1 MTLVFYKVLCI
12 MSSQMPTKAVATR
25 AATLALGGVSK
36 RFGGVQAVDALDF
49 SVSAGEAVAVIGPNG
64 AGKSTLLKLI
74 AGIHRPDSGSIR
86 LGEQQLDRLP
96 EHRIVRAGVALAH
109 QVPRPFSNLSVRDN
123 VLVGAVSG
131 HRRRTAVELADE
143 VLAVCGLAEK
153 AEVAAGALNV
163 LDLKRLEVAR
173 ALATEPDILLLDEVA
188 AGLAGR
194 ELELAI
200 ELIQRLHEQGRTLV
214 LVEHVERVVRELVE
228 RVIVLDWGRA
238 IAEGTPAE
246 IAADPR
252 VREVYLGKD
261 NAGEARPARRPVAGA
276 PLLEVSK
283 LDAGYGRML
292 ALRGVELEARE
303 GEIVA
308 VLGANGAGKTTLAGA
323 ISGALPTRGGTVRVL
338 GQDVTRWPAHK
349 RARLG
354 VAHCQEGRRVFSDL
368 SVAQNLALGAPLG
381 LPRNELKR
389 RLAEVHEIFPLLE
402 ERAGQTAATLSGGQ
416 QQMLAIGRALIAK
429 PKLLICDEIS
439 LGLAPIVVD
448 TLYETLVAINESGVA
463 IVVVEQNVHRSL
475 QVAHRAYVLS
485 RGRITFAGEP
495 GELLDATSLEE
506 AYFGH
511 THRAETTSPAH
522 DGRRET

>member
-1 MTLVFYKVLCI
+1 
-12 MSSQMPTKAVATR
+12 MSSHMPMEAVATR
-25 AATLALGGVSK
+25 AATLDVRGASK

-49 SVSAGEAVAVIGPNG
+49 SVGAGEAVAVIGPNG

-74 AGIHRPDSGSIR
+74 AGIHRPDSGSIQ
-86 LGEQQLDRLP
+86 LGEQRLDRLP

-109 QVPRPFSNLSVRDN
+109 QIPRPFSNLSVRDN

-131 HRRRTAVELADE
+131 DRRTAAADLVDE
-143 VLAVCGLAEK
+143 VLADCGLAGK
-153 AEVAAGALNV
+153 AAVPAGALNV

-173 ALATEPDILLLDEVA
+173 ALATEPDVLLLDEVA
-188 AGLAGR
+188 AGLVGR

-200 ELIQRLHEQGRTLV
+200 ELIRRLHGQGRTLV
-214 LVEHVERVVRELVE
+214 LVEHVERVERELVE
-228 RVIVLDWGRA
+228 RVVVLDWGRA

-252 VREVYLGKD
+252 VREVYLGGD
-261 NAGEARPARRPVAGA
+261 AAVAARPARRPTAAA
-276 PLLEVSK
+276 PLLDVSQ

-292 ALRGVELEARE
+292 ALRGVDLEARP

-323 ISGALPTRGGTVRVL
+323 ISGVLRARGGVVRVL
-338 GQDVTRWPAHK
+338 GRDVTRWPAHK

-354 VAHCQEGRRVFSDL
+354 IAHCQEGRRVFSDL
-368 SVAQNLALGAPLG
+368 SVEQNLALGAPLG
-381 LPRNELKR
+381 LPRRELKR

-439 LGLAPIVVD
+439 LGLAPVVVD
-448 TLYETLVAINESGVA
+448 VLYETLVAINESGVA

-485 RGRITFAGEP
+485 RGHITFAGDP
-495 GELLDATSLEE
+495 GELLDATSLEA
-506 AYFGH
+506 AYFGPH
-511 THRAETTSPAH
+511 TQR
-522 DGRRET
+522 